1 MKLFCILFFVV
12 FTFHAHSAY
21 ALTNETNRDVLSY
34 LPDFVKT
41 PEGGVS
47 WDFFT
52 TTKEITESGKDGQG
66 MDYEIMVPGFSKEMK
81 ALDGQ
86 TIVMQGY
93 MFPLEAEEKQGLFL
107 FGPFPLSCPYHYHVG
122 PAMVIEV
129 HAKVPIVF
137 SYDPVNI
144 RGRLE
149 LIPKDIETETFYRL
163 HDAVEIM

>member
-1 MKLFCILFFVV
+1 MRFLIILCFIMLFFSP
-12 FTFHAHSAY
+12 HSAH

-41 PEGGVS
+41 PEGGIS
-47 WDFFT
+47 WDLFT
-52 TTKEITESGKDGQG
+52 TTRETPESGKDEQG

-81 ALDGQ
+81 AMDGQ

-93 MFPLEAEEKQGLFL
+93 MFPLEAEETQGLFL

-129 HAKVPIVF
+129 HAKEPIAF
-137 SYDPVNI
+137 SYEPVNI

-163 HDAVEIM
+163 HDAVEIR

>member
-1 MKLFCILFFVV
+1 MKLF
-12 FTFHAHSAY
+12 FTFCFIAFIACGHPAH
-21 ALTNETNRDVLSY
+21 ALTSETNRDVLSY

-41 PEGGVS
+41 PDGGVS
-47 WDFFT
+47 WDLFT
-52 TTKEITESGKDGQG
+52 TTKEITESGKDAQG

-81 ALDGQ
+81 ALNGQ

-93 MFPLEAEEKQGLFL
+93 MFPLEAEETQGLFL

-129 HAKVPIVF
+129 HAKEPIAF
-137 SYDPVNI
+137 SYEPVNI

-163 HDAVEIM
+163 HDAVEIR